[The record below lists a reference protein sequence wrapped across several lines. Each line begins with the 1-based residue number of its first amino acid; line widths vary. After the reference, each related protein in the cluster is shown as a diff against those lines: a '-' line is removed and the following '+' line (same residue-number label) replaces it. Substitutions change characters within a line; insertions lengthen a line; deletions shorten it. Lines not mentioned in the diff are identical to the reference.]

1 MRIKRCL
8 YLLALCLLASGAQ
21 ASTMRCGSQLIGL
34 GDRMFEVQRKC
45 GEPAARD
52 LIGYTLGPNER
63 REAVIEEWVYGPS
76 NGIYHYLRFE
86 ANRLTNIS
94 SERSR

>member
-1 MRIKRCL
+1 MKRSL
-8 YLLALCLLASGAQ
+8 FLLALCVAASGAN

-45 GEPAARD
+45 GEPVARD
-52 LIGYTLGPNER
+52 VLGYTLGPYER

-76 NGIYHYLRFE
+76 NGVYRYLRFE
-86 ANRLTNIS
+86 ANRLTSIS
-94 SERSR
+94 TERSH